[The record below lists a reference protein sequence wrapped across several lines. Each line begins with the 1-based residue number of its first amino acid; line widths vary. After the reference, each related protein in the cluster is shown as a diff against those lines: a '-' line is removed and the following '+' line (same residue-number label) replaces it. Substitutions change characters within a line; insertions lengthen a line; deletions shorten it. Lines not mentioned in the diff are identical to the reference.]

1 MDRGNSFG
9 LRIKV
14 YKVMHEWMQE
24 GRVMGAGARR
34 ARDHLS
40 VLLGSPVPL
49 DAMNDAQVDAC
60 KKLLG
65 PNGYSYYRALLEQR
79 GPFTVEPLP
88 KGYSHGR

>member
-1 MDRGNSFG
+1 MDRVNSFG
-9 LRIKV
+9 LRMKV

-24 GRVMGAGARR
+24 NRVMGAGARR
-34 ARDHLS
+34 AGYNQDHLS

-65 PNGYSYYRALLEQR
+65 PNGYAYYRALLIKRGIHEQR
-79 GPFTVEPLP
+79 YFP
-88 KGYSHGR
+88 S